1 MSILNHS
8 FYQRPDVLQIS
19 KDLLGKYLF
28 TDINGEV
35 AGGKIVETEA
45 YAHQDDQ
52 ATRMHLNRRTTHT
65 EVMYRSGGV
74 AYVYTVYRV
83 HRMFNII
90 TNEEGK
96 PDAVLVRAIEPTLNP
111 EVMQQRRNL
120 TEVIPRLT
128 AGPGMLTQ
136 ALGITTDHYGL
147 DLTTGNVIWIEDRGR
162 GEDFSTD
169 EIIASPRVGIDYAGE
184 DALLPWRFRLKKN
197 PWTSKA
203 K

>member
-1 MSILNHS
+1 MAILDRN

-28 TDINGEV
+28 TKIDGEV
-35 AGGKIVETEA
+35 AGGKVVETEA
-45 YAHQDDQ
+45 YAHQGDQ
-52 ATRMHLNRRTTHT
+52 ATQMHLNRRTTHT

-90 TNEEGK
+90 TNKEGK
-96 PDAVLVRAIEPTLNP
+96 PDAVLIRAIEPSVGTD
-111 EVMQQRRNL
+111 VMQHRRNL
-120 TEVIPRLT
+120 SETAPRLT

-136 ALGITTDHYGL
+136 ALGIITDHYGL
-147 DLTTGNVIWIEDRGR
+147 DLTRGNMIWMEDK
-162 GEDFSTD
+162 GEKVSEE

-184 DALLPWRFRLKKN
+184 DA
-197 PWTSKA
+197 
-203 K
+203 

>member
-1 MSILNHS
+1 MAILDHN
-8 FYQRPDVLQIS
+8 FYRRFDVLQIS

-28 TDINGEV
+28 TEIDGEV

-45 YAHQDDQ
+45 YAHQGDQ
-52 ATRMHLNRRTTHT
+52 ATQMHLNRRTTHT
-65 EVMYRSGGV
+65 EVMYSSGGV

-96 PDAVLVRAIEPTLNP
+96 PDAVLIRAIEPTVGV
-111 EVMQQRRNL
+111 EIIQQRRNL
-120 TEVIPRLT
+120 TEAGPRLT

-136 ALGITTDHYGL
+136 ALGITTDLYGL
-147 DLTTGNVIWIEDRGR
+147 DLTTGKTIWMEDRG
-162 GEDFSTD
+162 EEVSED

-184 DALLPWRFRLKKN
+184 DALLPWRFRIVDN
-197 PWTSKA
+197 PWMSRA

>member
-1 MSILNHS
+1 MAILDHS
-8 FYQRPDVLQIS
+8 FYQRPDVLHIS

-28 TDINGEV
+28 TEIDGKV

-45 YAHQDDQ
+45 YAHQGDQ
-52 ATRMHLNRRTTHT
+52 ATQMHLNRRTTHT
-65 EVMYRSGGV
+65 EVMYRPGGV

-96 PDAVLVRAIEPTLNP
+96 PDAVLVRAIEPTVGI
-111 EVMQQRRNL
+111 EAMQQRRNL
-120 TEVIPRLT
+120 AEISSRLT

-136 ALGITTDHYGL
+136 ALNITPDHYGL
-147 DLTTGNVIWIEDRGR
+147 DITTGKVIWMEDRGEEVS
-162 GEDFSTD
+162 EDK
-169 EIIASPRVGIDYAGE
+169 IITSPRVGIDYAGE
-184 DALLPWRFRLKKN
+184 DASLLWRFRIKDN